1 LIEVNLKDKPED
13 LVRQNPYGKV
23 PVLVDGDGVIY
34 ESAIL
39 NEYLEEKFPQVRLM
53 PSDLLLRSKAR
64 IWIDF
69 MNTRVHPAASDL
81 QHDRNLDKA
90 GEKMQQHL
98 QTLDKEIAGKDYL
111 LGEYSLADI
120 TFIPFYT
127 RRERYKVVI
136 DDNYPN
142 VKRWAESLIARPQ
155 VAVTI

>member
-1 LIEVNLKDKPED
+1 MNLKDKPED

-34 ESAIL
+34 ESAIV
-39 NEYLEEKFPQVRLM
+39 NEYLEEKFPHVRLM
-53 PSDLLLRSKAR
+53 PSDPLVRSKAR

-81 QHDRNLDKA
+81 QHDRNLEKA

-111 LGEYSLADI
+111 VGEYSLADI

-142 VKRWAESLIARPQ
+142 LKRWGESLIARPQ
-155 VAVTI
+155 VAATI

>member
-1 LIEVNLKDKPED
+1 LIEVNLKNKPED

-53 PSDLLLRSKAR
+53 PSAPLLRSKPR
-64 IWIDF
+64 FWIDF
-69 MNTRVHPAASDL
+69 LHTRVHPAASDL

-90 GEKMQQHL
+90 DEKMKQHL
-98 QTLDKEIAGKDYL
+98 QTLDQEMAGKDFL
-111 LGEYSLADI
+111 VGEYSLADI

-127 RRERYKVVI
+127 RRQRYKVVI
-136 DDNYPN
+136 DDHYPN
-142 VKRWAESLIARPQ
+142 LKRWGENLIARPQ
-155 VAVTI
+155 VAATI

>member
-1 LIEVNLKDKPED
+1 VNLKNKPED

-53 PSDLLLRSKAR
+53 PSDPLRRSKAR

-69 MNTRVHPAASDL
+69 MNTRLHPAASDL

-90 GEKMQQHL
+90 GEKMAQHL
-98 QTLDKEIAGKDYL
+98 QTLDKEMAGKAFLVGD
-111 LGEYSLADI
+111 EYSLADI

-127 RRERYKVVI
+127 RRDRYKVTI

-142 VKRWAESLIARPQ
+142 LKRWAESLIARPQ
-155 VAVTI
+155 VAPTI

>member
-1 LIEVNLKDKPED
+1 M
-13 LVRQNPYGKV
+13 

-39 NEYLEEKFPQVRLM
+39 NEYLDEKYPQVRLM
-53 PSDLLLRSKAR
+53 PGDPLLRSKAR

-90 GEKMQQHL
+90 GEKMKQHL
-98 QTLDKEIAGKDYL
+98 QALDQAIAGHDFL
-111 LGEYSLADI
+111 VGEFSLADI

-127 RRERYKVVI
+127 RRARYKVSI

-142 VKRWAESLIARPQ
+142 LKRWGESLIARPQ
-155 VAVTI
+155 VAATM